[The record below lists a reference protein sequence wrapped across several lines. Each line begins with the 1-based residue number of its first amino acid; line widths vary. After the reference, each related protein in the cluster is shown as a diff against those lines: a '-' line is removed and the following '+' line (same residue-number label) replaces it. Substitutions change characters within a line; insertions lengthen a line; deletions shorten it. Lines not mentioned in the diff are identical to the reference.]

1 MPLFYFFVV
10 CFSYNTTFLIQIFH
24 MQLFKNFSRFSFHY
38 LQTLFQLCNRYLLI
52 SYKILFF
59 SLIKEKSSGVDELNC
74 YSDTEILASADTD
87 LTLAQSKLYIYSK
100 VVL

>member
-1 MPLFYFFVV
+1 MLAFVYFYRK
-10 CFSYNTTFLIQIFH
+10 SKKSSKRKY
-24 MQLFKNFSRFSFHY
+24 QLPQNQQY
-38 LQTLFQLCNRYLLI
+38 QYIIC
-52 SYKILFF
+52 F

-100 VVL
+100 VVLKPNRSPFQVVL